1 MTGAEFRREVAADP
15 AKWAEAFV
23 RSTAGE
29 MREAE
34 ILERAAH
41 VTPWFRDA
49 MDAAVAHAQDR
60 LWGAGFNVPRQSSER
75 CPSTD

>member
-1 MTGAEFRREVAADP
+1 MTSDADFRRKVGTDP

-34 ILERAAH
+34 ILERAAYA
-41 VTPWFRDA
+41 TPWFRDA
-49 MDAAVAHAQDR
+49 MDAAAARAKWDVQGDCLKLIDNLVRHD
-60 LWGAGFNVPRQSSER
+60 E
-75 CPSTD
+75 

>member
-1 MTGAEFRREVAADP
+1 MTTKADFRRKLGTDP
-15 AKWAEAFV
+15 AEWAEAFV

-34 ILERAAH
+34 ILERALW

-49 MDAAVAHAQDR
+49 MDAAAARAKWDAQGDCLKLIDVLVAPHD
-60 LWGAGFNVPRQSSER
+60 E
-75 CPSTD
+75 